1 MKSIQYALSLILML
15 SIIGCSKDKNIVDDT
30 AQFELDKQLIRNY
43 LRDNNLNADSTAE
56 GVYYIIDYTNDTLPD
71 KHAVISSIVVVDY
84 KGYLLSGKV
93 FETNFNQSFGLYQV
107 IDGWKIGIPLFKQGE
122 KGRLFLPSRTTYG
135 AQSTASIPANSPL
148 IFEVNLIKVN

>member
-1 MKSIQYALSLILML
+1 MRSIHYILSLLIIF
-15 SIIGCSKDKNIVDDT
+15 SIIGCNKEKNIVDDT
-30 AQFELDKQLIRNY
+30 AQFELDKQLIRKY
-43 LRDNNLNADSTAE
+43 LNDNHLNADSTVE
-56 GVYYIIDYTNDTLPD
+56 GVYYIIDYTNDTLPN
-71 KHAVISSIVVVDY
+71 KHPVVSSIVVVDY

-122 KGRLFLPSRTTYG
+122 KGRLFLPSRLAYG